1 MVDTEISYVCYMN
14 KLILNKVLVG
24 VLLFLAGCVSTHSG
38 LTTLYIFSF
47 PGEKGAGVNLGGVHE
62 A

>member
-24 VLLFLAGCVSTHSG
+24 VLLFVAGCVSTHSG
-38 LTTLYIFSF
+38 LTTLFF
-47 PGEKGAGVNLGGVHE
+47 PSLAKSERGSTWEGP
-62 A
+62 